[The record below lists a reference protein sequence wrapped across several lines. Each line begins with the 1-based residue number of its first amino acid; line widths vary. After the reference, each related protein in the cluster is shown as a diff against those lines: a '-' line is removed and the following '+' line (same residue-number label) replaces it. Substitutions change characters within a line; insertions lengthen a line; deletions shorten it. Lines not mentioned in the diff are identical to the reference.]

1 MRVALAVTTYER
13 ADALARVLESVAA
26 QARPPDELLVAD
38 DGSGAD
44 TRAIVAAHASRAP
57 YPVRH
62 LWQAHEG
69 FRVARVRNLAIAAA
83 RADYLVLADGDMLLH
98 PQFLADHERHAR
110 PRSFVQGVRIP
121 LDASATQ
128 DILQAAPRSAVA
140 LARKA
145 SAGISRRRAWA
156 RHSPPLSRGLS
167 ILGNALVAVKSCNQ
181 GHWRSELIA
190 VNGFNEAMTGWGP
203 EDKELAIRLERHGV
217 RRRTLLFGG
226 IAWHLDHPPASRD
239 RRAIN
244 EGVLAET
251 RNSYT
256 VRCVHGL
263 DRHPT

>member
-1 MRVALAVTTYER
+1 MRLALAVTTYER

-26 QARPPDELLVAD
+26 QARLPDELLVAD

-44 TRAIVAAHASRAP
+44 TRAIVAAHASRVP

-69 FRVARVRNLAIAAA
+69 FRVARVRNLAIAAT

-121 LDASATQ
+121 LDARATQ
-128 DILQAAPRSAVA
+128 DILQAAPGSAVA
-140 LARKA
+140 LARKS
-145 SAGISRRRAWA
+145 SAGISRRRAAWA
-156 RHSPPLSRGLS
+156 RHSPLLSRGLS

-181 GHWRSELIA
+181 GYWKSDLVA

-203 EDKELAIRLERHGV
+203 ED
-217 RRRTLLFGG
+217 
-226 IAWHLDHPPASRD
+226 
-239 RRAIN
+239 
-244 EGVLAET
+244 
-251 RNSYT
+251 
-256 VRCVHGL
+256 
-263 DRHPT
+263 